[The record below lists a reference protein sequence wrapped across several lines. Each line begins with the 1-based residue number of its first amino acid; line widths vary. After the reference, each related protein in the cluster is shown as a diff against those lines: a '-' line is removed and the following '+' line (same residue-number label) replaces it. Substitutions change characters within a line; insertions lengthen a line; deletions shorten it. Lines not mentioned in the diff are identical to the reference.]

1 MKFVYDDGGR
11 SKYFKAE
18 KVGDCVV
25 RSICNASGLDYLEVY
40 KGINE
45 IAKTE
50 RIGKRK
56 RSVSSARDG
65 VFKGTYR
72 KYIERVLGWTW
83 YPCMTIGSG
92 CTTHLNE
99 NELPDGTLIVCV
111 SKHNT
116 CVKDGVLYDTYDCS
130 RGGKRCVY
138 GYFRKEG

>member
-50 RIGKRK
+50 RVGKRK

-83 YPCMTIGSG
+83 HPCMTIGSG

>member
-1 MKFVYDDGGR
+1 MKFIYNDGGR

-40 KGINE
+40 NVINE

-56 RSVSSARDG
+56 RSVSSARNG
-65 VFKGTYR
+65 VFKDTYR

-83 YPCMTIGSG
+83 HPCMTIGSG

>member
-56 RSVSSARDG
+56 RSVSNARDG

-83 YPCMTIGSG
+83 HPCMTIGSG